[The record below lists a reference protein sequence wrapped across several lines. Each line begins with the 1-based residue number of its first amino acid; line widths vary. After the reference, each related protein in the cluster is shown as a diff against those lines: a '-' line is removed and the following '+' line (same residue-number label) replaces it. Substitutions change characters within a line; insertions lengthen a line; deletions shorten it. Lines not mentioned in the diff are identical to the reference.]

1 MEAVHL
7 LRTYIN
13 YPNPHATLHGDP
25 GCAQIRKM
33 RKADQRVVRIDPAS
47 FCEEIG
53 KMKTSGFR
61 FAAEPSMNDVW
72 LSIDFDDPTF
82 EEGVATYV
90 LKVLARRYRP
100 LKGVVPKR
108 HC

>member
-1 MEAVHL
+1 
-7 LRTYIN
+7 
-13 YPNPHATLHGDP
+13 
-25 GCAQIRKM
+25 
-33 RKADQRVVRIDPAS
+33 
-47 FCEEIG
+47 
-53 KMKTSGFR
+53 MKTSGFR

-72 LSIDFDDPTF
+72 LSIDFDDPAF